1 MKLRTRLLALLRML
15 FLGWN
20 YGSIVGR
27 TKVGVNQFYRV
38 LTFNQAMALR
48 FFGVTSVKPS
58 PTLDTWDVWFSDLF
72 ELKPMR
78 KIVLAWIVFGDG
90 SQCLNK

>member
-1 MKLRTRLLALLRML
+1 MKLGQRLLALLRML

-20 YGSIVGR
+20 YDSIVGK
-27 TKVGVNQFYRV
+27 TKVGINQFYRV

-58 PTLDTWDVWFSDLF
+58 PTLDTWDVWSSDLF
-72 ELKPMR
+72 ELKPYW
-78 KIVLAWIVFGDG
+78 KTVLAWILLGDG
-90 SQCLNK
+90 SQCLK

>member
-1 MKLRTRLLALLRML
+1 MKLRQRLRALLRML
-15 FLGWN
+15 LLGWN
-20 YGSIVGR
+20 YESIVGK

-48 FFGVTSVKPS
+48 FFGVTSVQPS

-72 ELKPMR
+72 ELKPYWKTVLRWVR
-78 KIVLAWIVFGDG
+78 KGDG
-90 SQCLNK
+90 SQCLN